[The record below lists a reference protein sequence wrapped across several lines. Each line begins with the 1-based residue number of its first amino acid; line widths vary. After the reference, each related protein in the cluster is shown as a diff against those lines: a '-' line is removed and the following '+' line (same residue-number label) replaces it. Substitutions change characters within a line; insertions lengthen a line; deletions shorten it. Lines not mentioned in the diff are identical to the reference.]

1 MSKNKH
7 KAFTFIE
14 LLIAFTIFSVIA
26 SSIYYT
32 LHSGMKFYSKGNSLI
47 EDNQQLRIFFDTLT
61 TDLRNAVD
69 YHPYI
74 EAEWN
79 NNAITFSSIINIFNK
94 GSFNRELVKLS
105 YFLEQGELIRKCATL
120 HEGLQQEK
128 AKGQLLLE
136 EVKSLNFQYCY
147 QAQDSDGWQWIDQ
160 WQLGEN
166 DPLMPKGIKVKL
178 TLNRQGQE
186 ASASFVKTVFIP
198 LGKLGSKI
206 GG

>member
-14 LLIAFTIFSVIA
+14 LLIAFTIFSIIA

-47 EDNQQLRIFFDTLT
+47 KNNQQLRIFFDTLT
-61 TDLRNAVD
+61 ADLRNAVD

-74 EAEWN
+74 EAEWSN
-79 NNAITFSSIINIFNK
+79 NSITFSSIINIFNK

-105 YFLEQGELIRKCATL
+105 YFLEQGKLVRRCATSR
-120 HEGLQQEK
+120 EGLQQEK
-128 AKGQLLLE
+128 AKGQPLLE
-136 EVKSLNFQYCY
+136 EVKSLNFEYCY
-147 QAQDSDGWQWIDQ
+147 QAEGLGGWQWIDQ
-160 WQLGEN
+160 WQSGEN
-166 DPLMPKGIKVKL
+166 DPLMPKGIRVKL
-178 TLNRQGQE
+178 TLKQQGQQSSE
-186 ASASFVKTVFIP
+186 SFIKTVFIP